1 MSPKTTLRSRRQIGG
16 FTLVELLLSSTILI
30 IGLTA
35 LTSLVIYSSKS
46 RGAATKRAFAARAAS
61 NQLSQIAARG
71 YDGLVAS
78 LGNFTP
84 RTITDGDRNYT
95 LSGRIDGDCNHAQIT
110 NEHGKD
116 DPSFAADGG
125 SLSAI
130 QDCCP
135 LTGRI
140 CCLYVE
146 VDVNYTSEG
155 ADAGTITASTYV
167 TKGCL

>member
-1 MSPKTTLRSRRQIGG
+1 MSSKTTSRSRSATG
-16 FTLVELLLSSTILI
+16 FTLVELLMASTILI

-35 LTSLVIYSSKS
+35 LTSLVIYSSKA

-61 NQLSQIAARG
+61 NQLSQISARG
-71 YDGLVAS
+71 YDGLVNTI
-78 LGNFTP
+78 GDFVP
-84 RTITDGDRNYT
+84 RTISDGDRNYVLT
-95 LSGRIDGDCNHAQIT
+95 GRIDGDCNHAKIT
-110 NEHGKD
+110 NENAKD
-116 DPSFAADGG
+116 DPSFVDGG
-125 SLSAI
+125 SLSAS

-146 VDVNYTSEG
+146 VDVNYTHEG

-167 TKGCL
+167 TKGCF

>member
-1 MSPKTTLRSRRQIGG
+1 MPRSRSAIGG
-16 FTLVELLLSSTILI
+16 FTLVELLMASTILI

-46 RGAATKRAFAARAAS
+46 RGAATKRSFAARAAS

-71 YDGLVAS
+71 YDGLVTN
-78 LGNFTP
+78 LGDFVP
-84 RTITDGDRNYT
+84 RTITDGDRNYLLT
-95 LSGRIDGDCNHAQIT
+95 GRIDGDCNHAKIT
-110 NEHGKD
+110 NENVKD
-116 DPSFAADGG
+116 DPSFAHDGG
-125 SLSAI
+125 SLSAS
-130 QDCCP
+130 QGCCP
-135 LTGRI
+135 LTGSI

-146 VDVNYTSEG
+146 VDVNYTNEG